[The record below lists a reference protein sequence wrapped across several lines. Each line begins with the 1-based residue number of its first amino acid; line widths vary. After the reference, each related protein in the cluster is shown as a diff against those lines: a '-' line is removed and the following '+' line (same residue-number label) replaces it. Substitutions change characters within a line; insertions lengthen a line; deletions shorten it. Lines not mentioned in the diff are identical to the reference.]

1 MRSLTLDA
9 GTLVVQYAH
18 YHRNRR
24 NIATHF
30 IGIPMIVLAIL
41 LWLSVGLGRW
51 GDYGITAAWLV
62 WGLSSF
68 WYLTRGDALL
78 GLATAVVNGLL
89 AALAQDLAAAAPD
102 WGWPAWQ
109 LALALFV
116 VGWVFQIVGH
126 VFERR
131 KPAFADDLV
140 GLLVGPMFVVAEALM
155 ALGLLRALH
164 ARVLAEAG
172 PTR

>member
-1 MRSLTLDA
+1 MRSLTQDA
-9 GTLVVQYAH
+9 ATLVVQYAH

-24 NIATHF
+24 NIATHMV
-30 IGIPMIVLAIL
+30 GIPLIVLGIL
-41 LWLSVGLGRW
+41 LWLCVGLGRW

-62 WGLSSF
+62 WALSSF

-78 GLATAVVNGLL
+78 GVATAMVNGLL
-89 AALAQDLAAAAPD
+89 AALAHALAAAAPA

-109 LALALFV
+109 LGLVAFV
-116 VGWVFQIVGH
+116 VGWVFQFVGH

-131 KPAFADDLV
+131 KPAFADDVV
-140 GLLVGPMFVVAEALM
+140 GLLVGPMFVVAEWLI
-155 ALGLLRALH
+155 ALGLLRGLH
-164 ARVLAEAG
+164 ERVLAEAG